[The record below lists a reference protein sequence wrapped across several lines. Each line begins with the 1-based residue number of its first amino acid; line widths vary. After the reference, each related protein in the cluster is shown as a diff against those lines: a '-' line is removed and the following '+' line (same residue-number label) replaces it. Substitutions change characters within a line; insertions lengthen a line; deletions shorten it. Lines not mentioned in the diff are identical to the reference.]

1 MIDMISASFKT
12 AYKPGENI
20 SMDEGCCPWK
30 GRLRFRQYN
39 PCKPA
44 KFHIKLFQVSDPAT
58 GYVIHF
64 SVYTGKGSCYH
75 EGIIPNNPGLH
86 NTTTKTVMT
95 LCYDARVLDAGH
107 CVYFDNFFTSVALLE
122 ELFSWQTMACGTSRA
137 CVQGPQALQSKKLK
151 IVLQP
156 GEACALRRGPILAFK
171 WHQNKPKNVYMMTT
185 LHNAVETL
193 TGRLE
198 RGKVIQYINL
208 QLSLNTLNKWEVL
221 I

>member
-1 MIDMISASFKT
+1 MISASFKT
-12 AYKPGENI
+12 AYKPGKNI
-20 SMDEGCCPWK
+20 SVDEGCCPWK

-39 PCKPA
+39 PRKPA

-64 SVYTGKGSCYH
+64 SVYTGKGSCYR

-122 ELFSWQTMACGTSRA
+122 ELFSRQTMACGTSRA
-137 CVQGPQALQSKKLK
+137 RVQGPQALQSKKPKLSCNQVKHVLFEEDPFLPSNGVKPSLK
-151 IVLQP
+151 M
-156 GEACALRRGPILAFK
+156 C
-171 WHQNKPKNVYMMTT
+171 T
-185 LHNAVETL
+185 
-193 TGRLE
+193 
-198 RGKVIQYINL
+198 
-208 QLSLNTLNKWEVL
+208 
-221 I
+221 